1 MAIYDLQMTSWWL
14 IFNDE
19 MIKDWWWSS
28 NWKPN
33 KKKRFQNVQKKN
45 SLMLSDFSTPNLT
58 LKLIGM
64 NWRLLLKSLAK
75 LLRYDVIKFCWQIL
89 VTNFADTESF
99 RIGKLTNW
107 CVMVTRTTIGLLI
120 MMNLSIWWSV
130 FQFLNK
136 TISDWP
142 SNQMSV
148 WTWIPPVLDFGLIR
162 LKPVRSDSKS
172 RNIQLLIYYILFIQI
187 SWRHKSTQVR
197 IWWRHLRWWRHQ
209 HTCVPNSIPFIFFEM
224 KNLQIF
230 SFWPSFK

>member
-1 MAIYDLQMTSWWL
+1 MTFKWPRNDFYSLMKWLKIDDGQAIGSRTRRKDSRTSRKRTRWCFQTFRHQTWLKNWLGWIEGCSWNCWRNRWGMTS
-14 IFNDE
+14 
-19 MIKDWWWSS
+19 SH
-28 NWKPN
+28 
-33 KKKRFQNVQKKN
+33 V
-45 SLMLSDFSTPNLT
+45 
-58 LKLIGM
+58 
-64 NWRLLLKSLAK
+64 
-75 LLRYDVIKFCWQIL
+75 L
-89 VTNFADTESF
+89 VTYFGDILFF

-209 HTCVPNSIPFIFFEM
+209 HTCVSNSIPFIFFEM

>member
-28 NWKPN
+28 NWKLN

-45 SLMLSDFSTPNLT
+45 SLMLSDFSIPNLT
-58 LKLIGM
+58 QKLIGM
-64 NWRLLLKSLAK
+64 NWKLLLKLLAK
-75 LLRYDVIKFCWQIL
+75 LLRYDVIKNFDDKFCWHIL
-89 VTNFADTESF
+89 MTFLFS

-148 WTWIPPVLDFGLIR
+148 WAWIPPVLDFGLIR

-172 RNIQLLIYYILFIQI
+172 RNIQLLIHSVYTNFVTSQI
-187 SWRHKSTQVR
+187 
-197 IWWRHLRWWRHQ
+197 
-209 HTCVPNSIPFIFFEM
+209 N
-224 KNLQIF
+224 
-230 SFWPSFK
+230 PS

>member
-1 MAIYDLQMTSWWL
+1 MMVKQLEAEQEEKIPERPEKELADAFRLFDTKLDSKIDW
-14 IFNDE
+14 DE
-19 MIKDWWWSS
+19 
-28 NWKPN
+28 
-33 KKKRFQNVQKKN
+33 
-45 SLMLSDFSTPNLT
+45 
-58 LKLIGM
+58 LKAALEIAGETVEV
-64 NWRLLLKSLAK
+64 WRH
-75 LLRYDVIKFCWQIL
+75 IL
-89 VTNFADTESF
+89 VTHFGDILFF